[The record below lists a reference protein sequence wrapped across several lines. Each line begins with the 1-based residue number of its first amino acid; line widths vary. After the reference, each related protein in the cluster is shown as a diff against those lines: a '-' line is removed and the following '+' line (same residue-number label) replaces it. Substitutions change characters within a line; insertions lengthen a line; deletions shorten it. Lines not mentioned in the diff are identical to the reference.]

1 MALFGTVLACRCT
14 HSRTF
19 WQQLIDTVPKAGCL
33 QSCAE
38 SGCIGGI
45 EAAVII
51 ACRRLMPQAAAIL
64 KRYQQLPSTRSLP
77 MLLRERACQ
86 VQEETRT
93 PAGGVAVFAAFVAV
107 LIGLFAVM
115 NALPAVGLSAAL
127 LQEAVLALLAVVAV
141 RLAAPDTL
149 KRCTCIVQQRNL
161 IRFAVGSLVLV
172 GFVGGAISF
181 ATWNIDNAG
190 AANGLAFSQLPSA
203 SEIAQNL
210 LLLLGI
216 CLLTGLYEESF
227 MRVLG
232 IEAFERAFGQGRA
245 ASGCA
250 IGERDACSAASEHV
264 AGGCSAH
271 PVASGYVAG
280 GRVGVSGEIEH
291 NTVKL
296 SIAFNPAAK
305 RAILVSALLF
315 ALLHVGVPDAS
326 ADQLVLMQSVLKF
339 VQALLFGVIL
349 GVLYAQTRRLWPCAF
364 IHAGFDVLYL
374 APNVL
379 LTGAMPAT
387 YASGTVGDTV
397 LLAVTVLMLAGIVI
411 KISKE
416 IAR

>member
-1 MALFGTVLACRCT
+1 MGRF
-14 HSRTF
+14 
-19 WQQLIDTVPKAGCL
+19 
-33 QSCAE
+33 
-38 SGCIGGI
+38 
-45 EAAVII
+45 EASAVII

-107 LIGLFAVM
+107 LIGSFAVM
-115 NALPAVGLSAAL
+115 NALPAVGLPAAL
-127 LQEAVLALLAVVAV
+127 LQEAVLALVAVVAV

-149 KRCTCIVQQRNL
+149 KRCTFIVQQRDL

-172 GFVGGAISF
+172 GFVGGAISL

-190 AANGLAFSQLPSA
+190 AINGLALSQLPSA
-203 SEIAQNL
+203 CEIAQNL

-271 PVASGYVAG
+271 PVVSGYAAG

-374 APNVL
+374 APNVF
-379 LTGAMPAT
+379 LTGTMPAT

-397 LLAVTVLMLAGIVI
+397 LLAVTVLMLAGIVV